1 MSAASSGMVGL
12 TERPQWYVK
21 RFPNAGLVAGQQN
34 INHELQLDSDA
45 PFRMTGVA
53 VYVFNEAGLPVGAA
67 GNVHVTIRFTR
78 PDRDWVQKHLISAQQ
93 LNVYDAGA
101 VAGAGGQRPAF
112 FAYFSPLGANVFYPA
127 GTPIVIDLAQLAGV
141 TDALVLVVFCGTKLF
156 PAGQV
161 WSPTYSPKSRKRP
174 YFGYNLQVLGSQLPA
189 LNVPLNIRPD
199 AGFVW
204 QHGQQTDSCPMP

>member
-1 MSAASSGMVGL
+1 MSAAPTISL
-12 TERPQWYVK
+12 IERPQWYVK
-21 RFPNAGLVAGQQN
+21 RFPNAGLVTAQQN
-34 INHELQLDSDA
+34 LNHELQLDSDA

-78 PDRDWVQKHLISAQQ
+78 PDRDWIQKHLISAQQ

-101 VAGAGGQRPAF
+101 VAGAGLENPAF
-112 FAYFSPLGANVFYPA
+112 FAYFSPLGTNIFYPSGSA
-127 GTPIVIDLAQLAGV
+127 IVIDLAQIAGA

-156 PAGQV
+156 PAGQT
-161 WSPTYSPKSRKRP
+161 WAPTYSAKSRKRP
-174 YFGYNLQVLGSQLPA
+174 YIGYNLQVLGSELPA

-204 QHGQQTDSCPMP
+204 QYGQQTDGCAPEE